1 MKRMTIAHYTAPNP
15 PKPANVTVRAKGT
28 KLTVTWKGSASG
40 YVVVAKTPNGTL
52 VAQTKAR
59 HTTLTDIAPVKKA
72 AVTVR
77 SIDGPA
83 VSARLRR

>member
-1 MKRMTIAHYTAPNP
+1 
-15 PKPANVTVRAKGT
+15 VTVRAKGA
-28 KLTVTWKGSASG
+28 KLTVSWKGSASS
-40 YVVVAKTPNGTL
+40 YVVVAKTSNGTL
-52 VAQTKAR
+52 VAQTKTR

-72 AVTVR
+72 TVTVR